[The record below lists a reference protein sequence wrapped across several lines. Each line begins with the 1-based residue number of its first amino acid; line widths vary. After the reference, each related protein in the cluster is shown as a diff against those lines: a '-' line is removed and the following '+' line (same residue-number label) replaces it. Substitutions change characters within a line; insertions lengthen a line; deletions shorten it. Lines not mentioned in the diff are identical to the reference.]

1 MKNRLM
7 FGRAVFTAAGVML
20 TAQTLFGGNV
30 WHVNNKASNASD
42 SNPGTEAAPFLT
54 INAATTNSLFE
65 AGDTVLVHP
74 GVYDTGVVQINTKL
88 GNTRVHLPKKTILKA
103 ASDDVG
109 ATVIKGG
116 FDSRYSNGLGPKAIR
131 CIFVGKIDENGKVS
145 DTEAAGSEISGFTLC
160 DGATL
165 HTDSSEYSGFGGGV
179 YSPSTKAYVVDCVI
193 SNCAAYK
200 GGGTFGCTSVR
211 CLFKNNRAKGSS
223 SGSCGSAVNGG
234 NLLNCVIDGC
244 TGERGDASLE
254 AVLSS
259 CKSVNCTIVNCRSGV
274 QGASGKNG
282 IYNSVICVFS
292 DFDAIGTIS
301 VSNCATTAQYGY
313 YQLFAPKSGDYRLLD
328 RGGARDLQCSF
339 ELVEDV
345 LGELPEEYLAT
356 DFAGN
361 AFPGSGTCLPG
372 AVQEKVRSTYVDAVY
387 GGLNVPNGVLDFDG
401 NESVAISYDVES
413 VTRPIIGMIVNG
425 TTNLFDE
432 VDEVTVSASEGS
444 YVEAIYTKDWYVD
457 ASAESSDVALGC
469 TPGAAKR
476 TFKELF
482 DLGLV
487 LPGDTVRVA
496 EGVYSDDVM
505 YPGEEETDG
514 ARVMVP
520 PGVLVVADGQV
531 EKTIIRGEKATINPD
546 EIGLGTNAV
555 RCVSLGE
562 GSVIK
567 GFTLTGGYTDK
578 NKVGGGVFGRDTGS
592 SVGRVIDCVI
602 SNNFACRG
610 AAAYVTLEKCRVL
623 ENVGTYCNGAF
634 WVHAIG
640 SIFSK
645 NRGGVTCVMNPHSL
659 LNCTVCNDNEYDKS
673 GNDRHPVWMSS
684 SGGATTMKNCIF
696 AQKMQ
701 LSKARVSSV
710 HNCFFSEMPALLGN
724 TDSNECRVVG
734 ADNLK
739 LDAEGR
745 PVIGH
750 NAAVDSA
757 NAEYYGMDEYGDK
770 DLSGAMRVMN
780 GKLDAGALE
789 ADWRNVYADIISGG
803 CRAFSVVSASQNVVG
818 AVGSS
823 VKLHPGERLETVW
836 KKQGNRLA
844 TYTTTFR
851 VTGNGTLTVTVD
863 GKDYTYTSDDGD
875 VTLKVLSKASLM
887 DIAFAYVGG
896 KSDTGFA
903 EILSSERDIG
913 LSIVIR

>member
-20 TAQTLFGGNV
+20 TAQTLWGGNV

-42 SNPGTEAAPFLT
+42 SNPGTEEAPFLT

-116 FDSRYSNGLGPKAIR
+116 FDSDNPNGLGSEAIR

-165 HTDSSEYSGFGGGV
+165 HTDNTTYSGFGGGV
-179 YSPSTKAYVVDCVI
+179 YSSSTKAYVVDCVI

-259 CKSVNCTIVNCRSGV
+259 CKSVNCTIVNCRTGV
-274 QGASGKNG
+274 QKGE
-282 IYNSVICVFS
+282 IHNSVICVQS
-292 DFDAIGTIS
+292 GIDNVEENKAT
-301 VSNCATTAQYGY
+301 VSNCATTEKYGY

-328 RGGARDLQCSF
+328 RGGARDLECS
-339 ELVEDV
+339 VESVKAV

-361 AFPGSGTCLPG
+361 AFPGSGICLPG

-487 LPGDTVRVA
+487 LPGDTVHVA
-496 EGVYSDDVM
+496 EGVYSEGVM

-578 NKVGGGVFGRDTGS
+578 NKYGGGVFGRDTGS

-602 SNNFACRG
+602 SNNFAYRG
-610 AAAYVTLEKCRVL
+610 AAAYVTLEKCRVV
-623 ENVGTYCNGAF
+623 ENVGDCGGLYYGK
-634 WVHAIG
+634 AIG

-645 NRGGVTCVMNPHSL
+645 NKGKYCVMYTPQL
-659 LNCTVCNDNEYDKS
+659 INCTVSDDNDTEKGFYFRAYNVCS
-673 GNDRHPVWMSS
+673 VR
-684 SGGATTMKNCIF
+684 NCIF
-696 AQKMQ
+696 AKNMQ
-701 LSKARVSSV
+701 VLRATKFEAD
-710 HNCFFSEMPALLGN
+710 NCFFLPGN
-724 TDSNECRVVG
+724 PSYGAEVISVSTTACEVVA

-745 PVIGH
+745 PVIGQ
-750 NAAVDSA
+750 NAAIDSA
-757 NAEYYGMDEYGDK
+757 NADYYSIDEYGDK
-770 DLSGAMRVMN
+770 DLSGAMRIMN

-789 ADWRNVYADIISGG
+789 ADWRNVYADSISGG

-851 VTGNGTLTVTVD
+851 VTGNGTLMVTVD

-875 VTLKVLSKASLM
+875 VTLKVLSKANLL